1 MAARLSA
8 GDVADL
14 IANDNGDEPED
25 LSDDEEELCG
35 DFADENGTQMLLND
49 FMADCDYQ
57 VVDRHLE
64 PCYRDSLLLLDTEV
78 SHCAFVL
85 FVSSLHFR

>member
-25 LSDDEEELCG
+25 LSDDEETQIKPYESIVIELPNN
-35 DFADENGTQMLLND
+35 A
-49 FMADCDYQ
+49 
-57 VVDRHLE
+57 H
-64 PCYRDSLLLLDTEV
+64 
-78 SHCAFVL
+78 FVI
-85 FVSSLHFR
+85 